1 MNLLELLIVAL
12 LATYR
17 ITFMLNSEAGPADI
31 FGRLRARIGVKY
43 DEHSNPYGTNW
54 VAEGVLCFMCLSV
67 WVAFGAAALLVA
79 GILLNH
85 VLLAEVLLL
94 PFALSGGAI
103 FLKKWAG

>member
-1 MNLLELLIVAL
+1 MNLPEIFLIAL

-31 FGRLRARIGVKY
+31 FGRFRTLIGVKY

-67 WVAFGAAALLVA
+67 WIALGATALLVA

-85 VLLAEVLLL
+85 VLFAEVLLL

>member
-1 MNLLELLIVAL
+1 MNLLELALIAL

-31 FGRLRARIGVKY
+31 FGRFRTLVGVTY
-43 DEHSNPYGTNW
+43 DEYSKPVGSNW
-54 VAEGVLCFMCLSV
+54 FAEGVLCFMCLSV
-67 WVAFGAAALLVA
+67 WIGIGATALLA
-79 GILLNH
+79 IGLLVGH
-85 VLLAEVLLL
+85 VLFVEFLLL